1 MFETPLLEKSSR
13 YAGDLYMCVCAA

>member
-1 MFETPLLEKSSR
+1 MFETPLLEKSSL